1 MGFRLICK
9 IAQETPM
16 IHFQHEEIGACIRA
30 SELKP
35 KLDRFIINNK
45 KEKEEI
51 PSEWCLKKSTK
62 DEEENN
68 QMSTAL
74 DYKVK
79 IRANGLRESWK
90 DTELKGYF
98 GNLGSGSS
106 ENDKKKGILY
116 EEGLELIIM
125 CFIPSLLEEIKE
137 NIEGFFL
144 LTNFGTRQ
152 SKGFGGFRI
161 KEILTDDGKIIRCEG
176 GRRLLNIV
184 KKYYKKSI
192 YGHKYKESCEIGK
205 RERLLRLQDI
215 YMIYGLMKSG
225 FNFTKIKNSSK
236 DDYYKGF
243 IFRYFMQKPHVINND
258 KAFMKS
264 HIFDSVKDEE
274 YFFIRVLLGL
284 TDNYIFI
291 KNHEEKIEILVNDK
305 KEEIERFQSPIT
317 FKVFDQYLIMLLDE
331 IPSELL
337 DREFDF
343 FDGEKK
349 LGTIR
354 TPSEFDL
361 TDFIE
366 AFISDFN
373 TKEGVEHR
381 NDLRKVQHK
390 QIKNAAKMKIE
401 RLI

>member
-116 EEGLELIIM
+116 EEGLELIL
-125 CFIPSLLEEIKE
+125 CVL
-137 NIEGFFL
+137 FL
-144 LTNFGTRQ
+144 L
-152 SKGFGGFRI
+152 
-161 KEILTDDGKIIRCEG
+161 C
-176 GRRLLNIV
+176 
-184 KKYYKKSI
+184 
-192 YGHKYKESCEIGK
+192 
-205 RERLLRLQDI
+205 
-215 YMIYGLMKSG
+215 
-225 FNFTKIKNSSK
+225 
-236 DDYYKGF
+236 
-243 IFRYFMQKPHVINND
+243 
-258 KAFMKS
+258 
-264 HIFDSVKDEE
+264 
-274 YFFIRVLLGL
+274 
-284 TDNYIFI
+284 
-291 KNHEEKIEILVNDK
+291 
-305 KEEIERFQSPIT
+305 
-317 FKVFDQYLIMLLDE
+317 
-331 IPSELL
+331 
-337 DREFDF
+337 
-343 FDGEKK
+343 
-349 LGTIR
+349 
-354 TPSEFDL
+354 
-361 TDFIE
+361 
-366 AFISDFN
+366 
-373 TKEGVEHR
+373 
-381 NDLRKVQHK
+381 
-390 QIKNAAKMKIE
+390 
-401 RLI
+401 